1 MSMVIQKKVGIVALV
16 RAELGKMKRCQML
29 LVGFIALALCP
40 ALQLGT
46 QYVVDESIR
55 NPNFDLPAL
64 FTSVI
69 WGNAQI
75 FLPLS
80 LTLIGGYLM
89 SQEYTHDTLKNMLT
103 VPVSFP
109 RMIAG
114 KLVAV
119 LLLSVFYGIY
129 SCVITLLV
137 GSAAGL
143 TCPKSALL
151 LALCAQNVALSALTG
166 IVTLPLIVLFG
177 RVPGAYLGGAVFA
190 FFCGYSILFFKSG
203 PLRSIYPFLAPFTLI
218 GFDTANFNGAKE
230 PASIALSALSML
242 AMLALTAALV
252 LTSRPPERMT
262 RKASQS
268 KKKP

>member
-1 MSMVIQKKVGIVALV
+1 MSMVIQKKVGITALIC
-16 RAELGKMKRCQML
+16 AELGKMKRCQML
-29 LVGFIALALCP
+29 VVGFIALALCP
-40 ALQLGT
+40 VLQLGT
-46 QYVVDESIR
+46 QFVVDESARI
-55 NPNFDLPAL
+55 PGFDLSAL
-64 FTSVI
+64 FELVI

-80 LTLIGGYLM
+80 LTLIGGYLI

-109 RMIAG
+109 RIIAG

-137 GSAAGL
+137 GGAAGL
-143 TCPKSALL
+143 MYPETVLL
-151 LALCAQNVALSALTG
+151 VELCAQNVALSVLTG
-166 IVTLPLIVLFG
+166 IVTLPLIALFG
-177 RVPGAYLGGAVFA
+177 RIPGAYLGGAVFA

-203 PLRSIYPFLAPFTLI
+203 PLRSIYPFLAPFALI
-218 GFDTANFNGAKE
+218 GFDTADFNGAKE

-242 AMLALTAALV
+242 VMLALTAALV
-252 LTSRPPERMT
+252 LTSRTPEKMT
-262 RKASQS
+262 GKTESG
-268 KKKP
+268 KKKT